1 MTMGEKIASL
11 RKAAGM
17 TQRQLADRMGV
28 TDKAVS
34 KWERNLSC
42 PDIESIPLLA
52 EIFGIS
58 ADELINTKAAGT
70 PSEKDKITDIVFK
83 AVPLAMGVGLVVLAF
98 MKSIDIYSGFSMA
111 GIAIAVMGLENM
123 RKDRY

>member
-11 RKAAGM
+11 RKVAGM

-58 ADELINTKAAGT
+58 ADELINTKATGT
-70 PSEKDKITDIVFK
+70 SQKDKIIDIVFK
-83 AVPLAMGVGLVVLAF
+83 AVPMAMGVGLVVLAF

-111 GIAIAVMGLENM
+111 GIAIAVMGLDNM
-123 RKDRY
+123 RKGRY

>member
-11 RKAAGM
+11 RKVAGM

-58 ADELINTKAAGT
+58 ADELINTKATGT
-70 PSEKDKITDIVFK
+70 SEKDKIIDIVFK
-83 AVPLAMGVGLVVLAF
+83 AVPMAMGVGLVVLAF

-111 GIAIAVMGLENM
+111 GIAIAVMGLDNM
-123 RKDRY
+123 RKGRY

>member
-17 TQRQLADRMGV
+17 TQQQLADRMGV

-58 ADELINTKAAGT
+58 ADELINTKATGT
-70 PSEKDKITDIVFK
+70 SEKDKIIDIVFK
-83 AVPLAMGVGLVVLAF
+83 AVPMAMGVGLVVLAF

-111 GIAIAVMGLENM
+111 GIAIAVMGLDNM
-123 RKDRY
+123 RKGRY

>member
-58 ADELINTKAAGT
+58 ADELINTKATGT
-70 PSEKDKITDIVFK
+70 SQKDKIIDIVFK
-83 AVPLAMGVGLVVLAF
+83 AVPMAMGVGLVVLAF

-111 GIAIAVMGLENM
+111 GIAIAVMGLDNM
-123 RKDRY
+123 RKGRY

>member
-70 PSEKDKITDIVFK
+70 SEKDKIIDIVFK
-83 AVPLAMGVGLVVLAF
+83 AVPMAMGVGLAVLAF

-111 GIAIAVMGLENM
+111 GIAIAVMGLDNM
-123 RKDRY
+123 RKGRY

>member
-58 ADELINTKAAGT
+58 ADELINTKATGT
-70 PSEKDKITDIVFK
+70 SEKDKIIDIVFK
-83 AVPLAMGVGLVVLAF
+83 AVPMAMGVGLVVLAF
-98 MKSIDIYSGFSMA
+98 MKSIDIYSGFSVA
-111 GIAIAVMGLENM
+111 GIAIAVMGLDNM
-123 RKDRY
+123 RKGRY

>member
-58 ADELINTKAAGT
+58 ADELINTKATGT
-70 PSEKDKITDIVFK
+70 SEKDKIIDIVFK
-83 AVPLAMGVGLVVLAF
+83 AVPMAMGVGLMVLAF
-98 MKSIDIYSGFSMA
+98 MNSIDIYSGFSMA
-111 GIAIAVMGLENM
+111 GIAIAVMGLDNM
-123 RKDRY
+123 RKGRY

>member
-11 RKAAGM
+11 RKAAGK

-52 EIFGIS
+52 EIFGVS
-58 ADELINTKAAGT
+58 ADELINTKATGT
-70 PSEKDKITDIVFK
+70 SEKDKIIDIVFK
-83 AVPLAMGVGLVVLAF
+83 AVPMAMGVGLVVLAF

-111 GIAIAVMGLENM
+111 GIAIAVMGLDNM
-123 RKDRY
+123 RKGRY

>member
-58 ADELINTKAAGT
+58 ADELINTKATGT
-70 PSEKDKITDIVFK
+70 PSEKDKIIDIVFK
-83 AVPLAMGVGLVVLAF
+83 AVPMAMGVGLVVLAF

-111 GIAIAVMGLENM
+111 GIAIAVMGLDNM
-123 RKDRY
+123 RKGRY

>member
-58 ADELINTKAAGT
+58 ADELINTKAIGT
-70 PSEKDKITDIVFK
+70 SEKDKIIDIVFK
-83 AVPLAMGVGLVVLAF
+83 AVPMAMGVALAVLSF

-111 GIAIAVMGLENM
+111 GIAIAVMGLDNM
-123 RKDRY
+123 RKGRY

>member
-52 EIFGIS
+52 EIFGVS
-58 ADELINTKAAGT
+58 ADELINTKATGT
-70 PSEKDKITDIVFK
+70 SEKDKIIDIVFK
-83 AVPLAMGVGLVVLAF
+83 AVPMAMGVGLVVLAF

-111 GIAIAVMGLENM
+111 GIAIAVMGLDNM
-123 RKDRY
+123 RKGRY

>member
-58 ADELINTKAAGT
+58 ADELINTKATGT
-70 PSEKDKITDIVFK
+70 SQKDKIIDIVFK
-83 AVPLAMGVGLVVLAF
+83 AVPMALGVGLVVLAF

-111 GIAIAVMGLENM
+111 GIAIAVMGLDNM
-123 RKDRY
+123 RKGRY

>member
-58 ADELINTKAAGT
+58 ADELINTKATGT
-70 PSEKDKITDIVFK
+70 SEKDKIIDIVFK
-83 AVPLAMGVGLVVLAF
+83 AVPMAMGVGLVVLAF

-111 GIAIAVMGLENM
+111 GIAIAVMGLDNM
-123 RKDRY
+123 RKGRY

>member
-52 EIFGIS
+52 EIFGVS
-58 ADELINTKAAGT
+58 ADELINTKATGT
-70 PSEKDKITDIVFK
+70 SEKDKITDIVFK
-83 AVPLAMGVGLVVLAF
+83 AVPMAMGVGLVVLAF

-111 GIAIAVMGLENM
+111 GIAIAVMGLDNM
-123 RKDRY
+123 RKGRY

>member
-17 TQRQLADRMGV
+17 TQRQPADRMGV

-58 ADELINTKAAGT
+58 ADELINTKATGT
-70 PSEKDKITDIVFK
+70 SEKDKIIDIVFK
-83 AVPLAMGVGLVVLAF
+83 AVPMAMGVGLVVLAF

-111 GIAIAVMGLENM
+111 GIAIAVMGLDNM
-123 RKDRY
+123 RKGRY

>member
-17 TQRQLADRMGV
+17 TQQQLADRMGV

-58 ADELINTKAAGT
+58 ADELINTKATGI
-70 PSEKDKITDIVFK
+70 SEKDKIIDIVFK
-83 AVPLAMGVGLVVLAF
+83 AMPMAMGVGLVVLAF

-111 GIAIAVMGLENM
+111 GIAIAVMGLDNM
-123 RKDRY
+123 RKGRY